1 MGEGQGEGENSFIL
15 TIMDASFGLFLL
27 SAAGISLSG
36 VMMPGPLTAA
46 TIAKGYREQN
56 AGIFIALGHAVIELP
71 LMALIYFGFAHFF
84 TSPEVKKIVGM
95 AGGLMLVFMGLMVL
109 RSFRKNMVEAAD
121 LPYNSL
127 VTGIML
133 TGANPYFFLWWATIG
148 IALIATAAQFGIWG
162 LVVFAVVHWSCDLA
176 WEQVVSVSVFR
187 TKHLWT
193 QTVQRVV
200 FGICAAALVGFGVW
214 FCVSVFI

>member
-1 MGEGQGEGENSFIL
+1 
-15 TIMDASFGLFLL
+15 MDTSLGLFLL

-36 VMMPGPLTAA
+36 VMMPGPLTAG

-56 AGIFIALGHAVIELP
+56 AGIFIALGHAVVEIP
-71 LMALIYFGFAHFF
+71 LMVLIYFGLGHFF
-84 TSPEVKKIVGM
+84 TNPEFKKWIGV
-95 AGGLMLVFMGLMVL
+95 AGGLLLIFMGLMVL
-109 RSFRKNMVEAAD
+109 RGFRKNMAETAD

-148 IALIATAAQFGIWG
+148 IALIVTAATFGIWG
-162 LVVFAVVHWSCDLA
+162 LVIFALVHWSCDLA

-200 FGICAAALVGFGVW
+200 FGICAAALVGFGIW
-214 FCVSVFI
+214 FCVSVFL

>member
-1 MGEGQGEGENSFIL
+1 METSL
-15 TIMDASFGLFLL
+15 VPFLL
-27 SAAGISLSG
+27 YAAGISLSG

-56 AGIFIALGHAVIELP
+56 AGVFIALGHAVIELP

-84 TSPEVKKIVGM
+84 TSPEVKKIVGV
-95 AGGLMLVFMGLMVL
+95 AGGLLLVFMGLMVL
-109 RSFRKNMVEAAD
+109 RGFRKNIVESAD

-133 TGANPYFFLWWATIG
+133 TGGNPYFFLWWATIG
-148 IALIATAAQFGIWG
+148 IALIATAATFGIWG
-162 LVVFAVVHWSCDLA
+162 LLIFALVHWSCDLV

-187 TKHLWT
+187 TKHLWNL
-193 QTVQRVV
+193 TVQRVV
-200 FGICAAALVGFGVW
+200 FGICAALLVGFGIW
-214 FCVSVFI
+214 FCISVFL

>member
-1 MGEGQGEGENSFIL
+1 M
-15 TIMDASFGLFLL
+15 TASLGLFLL

-36 VMMPGPLTAA
+36 VMLPGPLTAA

-71 LMALIYFGFAHFF
+71 LMALVYFGFAHLF
-84 TSPEVKKIVGM
+84 TSPEVKRIIGL
-95 AGGLMLVFMGLMVL
+95 AGGLMLIVMGLLVL
-109 RSFRKNMVEAAD
+109 WNMRKAQAEVAD

-162 LVVFAVVHWSCDLA
+162 LTIFAMVHWSCDLV
-176 WEQVVSVSVFR
+176 WEQFVSMSVFR
-187 TKHLWT
+187 TRHLWT
-193 QTVQRVV
+193 RKVQKIV
-200 FGICAAALVGFGVW
+200 FGICASVLVGFGIW
-214 FCVSVFI
+214 FCVSVFVG

>member
-1 MGEGQGEGENSFIL
+1 
-15 TIMDASFGLFLL
+15 MDASFGLFLL

-36 VMMPGPLTAA
+36 VMMPGPLTAG

-71 LMALIYFGFAHFF
+71 LMALIYFGLGHFF
-84 TSPEVKKIVGM
+84 TNPEFKKVVGV
-95 AGGLMLVFMGLMVL
+95 AGGLLLVFMGLMVL
-109 RSFRKNMVEAAD
+109 RGFKKDIAQTAD

-148 IALIATAAQFGIWG
+148 IALIVTAAQFGIWG
-162 LVVFAVVHWSCDLA
+162 LVIFAVVHWSCDLV

-187 TKHLWT
+187 TRHMWT
-193 QTVQRVV
+193 RTVQRVV
-200 FGICAAALVGFGVW
+200 LGICAALLVGFGIY
-214 FCVSVFI
+214 FCVSVFL

>member
-1 MGEGQGEGENSFIL
+1 
-15 TIMDASFGLFLL
+15 MDSSFGLFLL

-71 LMALIYFGFAHFF
+71 LMALIYFGFARFF
-84 TSPEVKKIVGM
+84 ASPEVKIIIGL
-95 AGGLMLVFMGLMVL
+95 AGGLMLIFMGLMVL
-109 RSFRKNMVEAAD
+109 RSFRKDVGEAAD

-127 VTGIML
+127 VTGIVL

-148 IALIATAAQFGIWG
+148 IALIVTAAQFGIWG
-162 LVVFAVVHWSCDLA
+162 LIIFAVVHWSCDLV
-176 WEQVVSVSVFR
+176 WEQCVSVSVFR

-193 QTVQRVV
+193 QKVQRIV
-200 FGICAAALVGFGVW
+200 FGICATVLVGFGVW
-214 FCVSVFI
+214 FCVSVFV

>member
-1 MGEGQGEGENSFIL
+1 M
-15 TIMDASFGLFLL
+15 TASLGMFLL
-27 SAAGISLSG
+27 SAIGISLSG

-84 TSPEVKKIVGM
+84 VFPEVKKSIGV
-95 AGGLMLVFMGLMVL
+95 AGGLMLIFMGVMVL
-109 RSFRKNMVEAAD
+109 RNIKKARSEVAD
-121 LPYNSL
+121 LPYSSL
-127 VTGIML
+127 VTGIMM

-162 LVVFAVVHWSCDLA
+162 LIIFAVVHWSCDLA
-176 WEQVVSVSVFR
+176 WEQIVSMSVFR
-187 TKHLWT
+187 TRHLWT
-193 QTVQRVV
+193 QKVQRIV
-200 FGICAAALVGFGVW
+200 FGICALVLVGFGIW
-214 FCVSVFI
+214 FCVSVFV

>member
-1 MGEGQGEGENSFIL
+1 
-15 TIMDASFGLFLL
+15 MDASLGLFLL

-71 LMALIYFGFAHFF
+71 LMALIYLGFAYFF
-84 TSPEVKKIVGM
+84 TSPEVKKVVGL
-95 AGGLMLVFMGLMVL
+95 AGGLMLVFMGFMVL
-109 RSFRKNMVEAAD
+109 RSFKKNVGEAAD

-148 IALIATAAQFGIWG
+148 IALIATAAQFGILG
-162 LVVFAVVHWSCDLA
+162 LIVFAVVHWSCDLV
-176 WEQVVSVSVFR
+176 WEQCVSVSVFR

-193 QTVQRVV
+193 QKVQRIV

>member
-1 MGEGQGEGENSFIL
+1 
-15 TIMDASFGLFLL
+15 MDSSFGLFLL

-71 LMALIYFGFAHFF
+71 LMALIYFGFARFF
-84 TSPEVKKIVGM
+84 ASPEVKIIIGL
-95 AGGLMLVFMGLMVL
+95 AGGLMLIFMGLMVL
-109 RSFRKNMVEAAD
+109 RSFRKDVGEAAD

-127 VTGIML
+127 VTGIVL

-148 IALIATAAQFGIWG
+148 IALIVTAAQFGIWG
-162 LVVFAVVHWSCDLA
+162 LIIFAVVHWSCDLV
-176 WEQVVSVSVFR
+176 WEQCVSVSVFR

-193 QTVQRVV
+193 QKVQRIV
-200 FGICAAALVGFGVW
+200 FGICALALVGFGIW
-214 FCVSVFI
+214 FCVSVFV

>member
-1 MGEGQGEGENSFIL
+1 M
-15 TIMDASFGLFLL
+15 TASLGLFLL

-36 VMMPGPLTAA
+36 VMLPGPLTAA

-71 LMALIYFGFAHFF
+71 LIALIYFGFAHFF
-84 TSPEVKKIVGM
+84 TSPEVKRIIGL
-95 AGGLMLVFMGLMVL
+95 AGGLMLIVMGLMVL
-109 RSFRKNMVEAAD
+109 WNVRKAQAEAVD
-121 LPYNSL
+121 LPYSSL
-127 VTGIML
+127 VTGIMM

-162 LVVFAVVHWSCDLA
+162 LVVFAVVHWSCDLV
-176 WEQVVSVSVFR
+176 WEQFVSMSVFR
-187 TKHLWT
+187 TRHLWT
-193 QTVQRVV
+193 QKVQRIV
-200 FGICAAALVGFGVW
+200 FGICAAVLVGFGVW

>member
-1 MGEGQGEGENSFIL
+1 M
-15 TIMDASFGLFLL
+15 TASLGLFLL

-56 AGIFIALGHAVIELP
+56 AGIFMALGHAVIELP

-84 TSPEVKKIVGM
+84 ASPEVKKVIGL

-109 RSFRKNMVEAAD
+109 RSFRKNVGEAAD
-121 LPYNSL
+121 LPYNSF
-127 VTGIML
+127 VTGIVL

-148 IALIATAAQFGIWG
+148 IALIVTAAQFGIWG
-162 LVVFAVVHWSCDLA
+162 LVAFAVVHWSCDLV
-176 WEQVVSVSVFR
+176 WEQFVSMSVFR
-187 TKHLWT
+187 TRHMWT
-193 QTVQRVV
+193 KKVQRIV
-200 FGICAAALVGFGVW
+200 FGICALALVGFGVW
-214 FCVSVFI
+214 FCVSVFV

>member
-1 MGEGQGEGENSFIL
+1 M
-15 TIMDASFGLFLL
+15 TASLGLFLL

-36 VMMPGPLTAA
+36 VMLPGPLTAA

-84 TSPEVKKIVGM
+84 ASPEAKKVIGL
-95 AGGLMLVFMGLMVL
+95 AGGLMLIAMGSVMVWNI
-109 RSFRKNMVEAAD
+109 KKAQGEAAD

-127 VTGIML
+127 VTGIMM

-162 LVVFAVVHWSCDLA
+162 LVVFAVVHWSCDLV
-176 WEQVVSVSVFR
+176 WEQFISMSVFR

-193 QTVQRVV
+193 QKVQRVV
-200 FGICAAALVGFGVW
+200 FGVCALVLVGFGVW

>member
-1 MGEGQGEGENSFIL
+1 
-15 TIMDASFGLFLL
+15 MDSSFGLFLL

-71 LMALIYFGFAHFF
+71 LMALIYFGFAQFF
-84 TSPEVKKIVGM
+84 ASPEVKKVIGL
-95 AGGLMLVFMGLMVL
+95 AGGLMLIVMGLMVL
-109 RSFRKNMVEAAD
+109 RSMRKNLGESAD
-121 LPYNSL
+121 LPYSPL

-148 IALIATAAQFGIWG
+148 IALIITAAQFSIWG
-162 LVVFAVVHWSCDLA
+162 LLIFAVVHWSCDLA
-176 WEQVVSVSVFR
+176 WEEVVSVSVFR

-214 FCVSVFI
+214 FCVSVFM

>member
-1 MGEGQGEGENSFIL
+1 
-15 TIMDASFGLFLL
+15 MDASFGLFLL

-56 AGIFIALGHAVIELP
+56 AGIFIALGHAVVEIP
-71 LMALIYFGFAHFF
+71 LMALVYFGLAQFF
-84 TSPEVKKIVGM
+84 TNATFKMIVGV
-95 AGGLMLVFMGLMVL
+95 AGGLLLVFMGLMVL
-109 RSFRKNMVEAAD
+109 RGFTRDMAQIAD

-148 IALIATAAQFGIWG
+148 IALIVTAAQFGIWG
-162 LVVFAVVHWSCDLA
+162 LVIFAAVHWSCDLV
-176 WEQVVSVSVFR
+176 WEQIVSVSVFR

-193 QTVQRVV
+193 QTVQRVI
-200 FGICAAALVGFGVW
+200 FGVCAALLVGFGIY
-214 FCVSVFI
+214 FCVSVFL

>member
-1 MGEGQGEGENSFIL
+1 M
-15 TIMDASFGLFLL
+15 TASLGLFLL

-36 VMMPGPLTAA
+36 VMMPGPLTAG

-71 LMALIYFGFAHFF
+71 LIALIYFGFAHFF
-84 TSPEVKKIVGM
+84 ASPEVKKVVGL
-95 AGGLMLVFMGLMVL
+95 AGGLMLIFMGLMVL
-109 RSFRKNMVEAAD
+109 RSFGKKVGEAAD
-121 LPYNSL
+121 LPSNSL
-127 VTGIML
+127 VTGIVL

-148 IALIATAAQFGIWG
+148 IALIVTAAEFGILG
-162 LVVFAVVHWSCDLA
+162 LVAFGVVHWSCDLV
-176 WEQVVSVSVFR
+176 WEQIVSVSVFR

-193 QTVQRVV
+193 QKVQRIV
-200 FGICAAALVGFGVW
+200 FGICALALVGFGVW